1 MASAWP
7 VVPGS
12 SGGCSDHLREG
23 GIKSWDFPRCCRFFV
38 TLLYGTSDVFLSHEL
53 TPQNISDISEHFAR
67 SSAGSNMSLFAAVHA
82 RYLSGFGHWHGAL
95 VLMMTIGTTEILNVV
110 LIRRLLVV
118 NMLNTLK
125 GLHPQDSGAHML
137 PALAKRF

>member
-1 MASAWP
+1 
-7 VVPGS
+7 
-12 SGGCSDHLREG
+12 
-23 GIKSWDFPRCCRFFV
+23 
-38 TLLYGTSDVFLSHEL
+38 
-53 TPQNISDISEHFAR
+53 
-67 SSAGSNMSLFAAVHA
+67 MSLFAAVHA

-137 PALAKRF
+137 PALAKRFYSNLGLSQYIPGISDYIFIYNL